1 MKILWLSHFIPYPP
15 KGGVLQRGYHLL
27 KQTARYHE
35 VHLLAFNQKELI
47 GPLFN
52 SVEEG
57 VEEARSHLGKYC
69 SSVEFMD
76 LPCDTS
82 SWSKRWLALKSLFT
96 SAPYTMNWLLSPE
109 YGNRIA
115 ELVKEHN
122 FDFVHFDTISLAPFL
137 PYCSNIPNSL
147 DHHNIE
153 SHMLIRRASKES
165 NFLKRM
171 YFLQEGRRLE
181 KFEKEYC
188 PQFNFNFTCS
198 DVDTQR
204 LEEISPASKVHTIAN
219 GVDTEFFKPNK
230 DIEKKE
236 RLIFVGTLSWYPNIE
251 AVDFIAENI
260 WPLVKEKYPNLTVDI
275 IGANPPRN
283 LVELSEKEERFNVH
297 GFVDDILGFLH
308 EAKCYVCPIKDGGGT
323 KLKIVDA
330 LSIGMAIVAD
340 EIACEG
346 IEVTDGKDV
355 LFAQSGQEY
364 LTQISKVLEEDSLR
378 ESLEDNARIL
388 AESTYSYDAIGKQLS
403 DLFDLYGKEK
413 A

>member
-57 VEEARSHLGKYC
+57 VEEARSHLGEYC
-69 SSVEFMD
+69 SSIEFMD

-137 PYCSNIPNSL
+137 LYCSNIPNSL

-275 IGANPPRN
+275 IGANPPKN

-413 A
+413 T